1 MEYRV
6 VVAEDEPLLL
16 HYIVKKIEELDLGFK
31 VIGSAQTG
39 IQAYELI
46 ASSMPDV
53 LITDIR
59 MPVMNGLQL
68 IEKVRA
74 LNPDIDCIILSGYS
88 EFDYARQAIH
98 LQVTEYLL
106 KPVNVKALRNTFVK
120 LKEKYEQS
128 QAEIEKSIPNDLPS
142 AGGNSVQLHARLIHD
157 YIEDHYRESVN
168 FNLLAQKLNYSP
180 SYLTRIFTAS
190 YDTTPAKYL
199 IGIRMEKA
207 KELLKSHPE
216 LSVHDVGEMTGYP
229 DQSYFSKA
237 FKHYTGMSPQ
247 KYRDGSDPE

>member
-16 HYIVKKIEELDLGFK
+16 HYIIKKIEELDLGFK

-68 IEKVRA
+68 IEKVRN

-106 KPVNVKALRNTFVK
+106 KPVNIKALRTTFQK
-120 LKEKYEQS
+120 LKEKYEKS
-128 QAEIEKSIPNDLPS
+128 QAEIEESLPETIP
-142 AGGNSVQLHARLIHD
+142 AGGENPVQMHARLVHD
-157 YIEDHYRESVN
+157 YIDSHYTETVN

-180 SYLTRIFTAS
+180 SYLTRIFTAA
-190 YDTTPAKYL
+190 YDTSPAKYL
-199 IGIRMEKA
+199 IGLRMKKA
-207 KELLKSHPE
+207 MDLLRNHPE
-216 LSVHDVGEMTGYP
+216 LSVHDVGERTGYP

-247 KYRDGSDPE
+247 KYREGE